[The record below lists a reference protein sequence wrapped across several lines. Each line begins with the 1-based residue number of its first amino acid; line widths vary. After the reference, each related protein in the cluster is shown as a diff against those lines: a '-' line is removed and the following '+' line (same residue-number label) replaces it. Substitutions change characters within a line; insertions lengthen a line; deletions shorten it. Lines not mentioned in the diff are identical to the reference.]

1 MTRTLSSLHR
11 PDEVKPDIRNVVK
24 HIKQTIENATK
35 TLKNIYRCNIR
46 DLDDR
51 ILRSIMFEQNGKA
64 SKSGESWANFTACYV
79 NLIEPNVTNMRKYLE
94 AARTVNFDKHKNVMR
109 ILNQTGPPAEIFQ
122 KCLNKLEQNCRE
134 SKLRITK
141 VLRLSLRFLP
151 LLMSEIPDLKILF
164 VVRDP
169 RGIMNS
175 RIKTDWFPIMNND
188 TKTVTNNIESLCFKM
203 NEDVKMIDKFK
214 GDFPGRLKDLRLE
227 DIVLNPKKTFQDI
240 FDFINLK
247 MTGVYIKKIKNIFG
261 ERPTF
266 LSKWNT
272 TLNQTYIKL
281 TEDNCQYMFKTL
293 NYTSLYS

>member
-1 MTRTLSSLHR
+1 MTRIASSLHR
-11 PDEVKPDIRNVVK
+11 PDKGKPPVRKVVK
-24 HIKQTIENATK
+24 DVKQTIENATK
-35 TLKNIYRCNIR
+35 TLKNIYSCNIR

-51 ILRSIMFEQNGKA
+51 ILRSIMFEQTGKA
-64 SKSGESWANFTACYV
+64 SKSGESWTNFTKCYV

-94 AARTVNFDKHKNVMR
+94 KARTINFDKHKTVMR
-109 ILNQTGPPAEIFQ
+109 ILNQTGPRAEIFQ

-134 SKLRITK
+134 SKLRVTK
-141 VLRLSLRFLP
+141 VLRLSFRFLP

-188 TKTVTNNIESLCFKM
+188 TKGVTNNIESLCFKM

-214 GDFPGRLKDLRLE
+214 RDFPGRLKDLRLE
-227 DIVLNPKKTFQDI
+227 DIVFNPKKTFRDI
-240 FDFINLK
+240 FDFIDLK
-247 MTGVYIKKIKNIFG
+247 MTDVYVQKIKNIFG

-266 LSKWNT
+266 LSTWNT

-281 TEDNCQYMFKTL
+281 TEENCQYMLKTL
-293 NYTSLYS
+293 KYELMYS